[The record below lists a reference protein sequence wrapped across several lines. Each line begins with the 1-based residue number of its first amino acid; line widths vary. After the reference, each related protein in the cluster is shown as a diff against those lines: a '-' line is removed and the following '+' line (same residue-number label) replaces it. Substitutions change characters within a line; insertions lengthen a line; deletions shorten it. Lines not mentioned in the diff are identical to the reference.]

1 VILAKHAEYVFSVM
15 YALLPNKRQ
24 EREDGLF
31 GLIKTIWPLFNPTSV
46 SLDFEMALM
55 NSVRQQT
62 FPRAEFHGYLFHLT
76 KSMRR
81 QLSENGLRQ
90 RYSAEPRFAL
100 HARMIVALA
109 FVPTDNLDDAFDALS
124 NEVPNEL
131 APILNWL
138 EDNYIGRPGRNNRRS
153 RPAFFPPEI

>member
-1 VILAKHAEYVFSVM
+1 MPLNEPPIKVFCVRHWM
-15 YALLPNKRQ
+15 ALL
-24 EREDGLF
+24 
-31 GLIKTIWPLFNPTSV
+31 
-46 SLDFEMALM
+46 
-55 NSVRQQT
+55 NSVRQT
-62 FPRAEFHGYLFHLT
+62 FPRAELHGCPFHLT

-90 RYSAEPRFAL
+90 RYNAEPRFAL

-131 APILNWL
+131 SLLCN
-138 EDNYIGRPGRNNRRS
+138 GS
-153 RPAFFPPEI
+153 